1 MELTQQEVIRVITGP
16 QFDRKRHG
24 SLFDRGSADSYYSRP
39 PQPHWY
45 PQGSYNCEA
54 VENLTEAEIQDYHA
68 GYDHNEQ
75 YGHKKDWN

>member
-45 PQGSYNCEA
+45 PQGSYNSPA
-54 VENLTEAEIQDYHA
+54 VETRTPAEIQEYHA